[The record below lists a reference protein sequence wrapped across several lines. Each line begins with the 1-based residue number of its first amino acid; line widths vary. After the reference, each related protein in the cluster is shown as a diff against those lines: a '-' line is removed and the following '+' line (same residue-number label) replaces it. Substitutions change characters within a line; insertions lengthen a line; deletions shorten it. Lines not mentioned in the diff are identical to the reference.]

1 MDEQLLDLAAA
12 EVVAQS
18 KRAEWER
25 QGLSVEFRYW
35 QPTDKPCAVLR
46 LYTSTSEGELLFWG
60 TGEVEFAVGSSPA
73 DAFQR
78 HEDGVTAET
87 IGLLMD
93 EVAKRVV
100 AAGRCC

>member
-60 TGEVEFAVGSSPA
+60 WRSGVRRGFVASGCFPA
-73 DAFQR
+73 A
-78 HEDGVTAET
+78 
-87 IGLLMD
+87 
-93 EVAKRVV
+93 
-100 AAGRCC
+100 